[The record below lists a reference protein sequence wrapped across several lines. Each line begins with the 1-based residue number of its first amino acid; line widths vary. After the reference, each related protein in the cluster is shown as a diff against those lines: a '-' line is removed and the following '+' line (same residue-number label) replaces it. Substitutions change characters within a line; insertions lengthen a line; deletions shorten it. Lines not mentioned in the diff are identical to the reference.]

1 VVFSRHFSNRH
12 VCCAFGRDF
21 QRDRRG
27 SLGWSAFLWWGLGG
41 LSGQHPAG
49 TGKYSQ
55 CGQRGVLAGTPTKL
69 TITALRREPIEVRT
83 PGTEVAAPE
92 VLSETVLAP
101 VGSVAGT
108 APQGADAVAVSVEDA
123 LKEVEVE
130 APKVEEAKPVVAAPA
145 ADRPSKPYIQVGT
158 FSSEANAKALVVKL
172 KSAEVPADVT
182 ASQTSNGK
190 TLYKVL
196 AGPAASA
203 EQLTLFS
210 SKISGLGFRDAFT
223 VSK

>member
-1 VVFSRHFSNRH
+1 MIVNSPRSKWSFQGTLAIGMSVV
-12 VCCAFGRDF
+12 
-21 QRDRRG
+21 
-27 SLGWSAFLWWGLGG
+27 L
-41 LSGQHPAG
+41 
-49 TGKYSQ
+49 
-55 CGQRGVLAGTPTKL
+55 LAGCENLPDATKL